1 MSARRRVERRLLE
14 PGRLWRR
21 PRGQTRAALKSVRA
35 IPNPRPEARRPKEIR
50 RPRSELIATPA
61 EQQPIEL
68 GHSRNS
74 ELPPITQMG
83 ADNKAGSQA
92 GRLRHGLF
100 PICEYLR
107 QLRLR
112 NSDFGLLSGFGLRSS
127 DFRAAE
133 HDLPS
138 TGRTLEPPCRQTPRR
153 VRPGRRGSFTAASPP
168 ARRNWRRWATRWHDV
183 SATRKNSP
191 PQTGGGSR
199 ECAIPAPSAIGRS
212 Q

>member
-35 IPNPRPEARRPKEIR
+35 IPNPR
-50 RPRSELIATPA
+50 SESIATPA
-61 EQQPIEL
+61 KQPPIES

-83 ADNKAGSQA
+83 ADNQARRPA

-107 QLRLR
+107 HLRLR
-112 NSDFGLLSGFGLRSS
+112 NSDFGLLSGSGLRSS

-133 HDLPS
+133 PDLPS
-138 TGRTLEPPCRQTPRR
+138 TGRTLEQPCIRIERGGAGYCFGFGTAGGALVALALRSCSSRLRPRR
-153 VRPGRRGSFTAASPP
+153 FLKTS
-168 ARRNWRRWATRWHDV
+168 
-183 SATRKNSP
+183 
-191 PQTGGGSR
+191 
-199 ECAIPAPSAIGRS
+199 
-212 Q
+212 